1 MTQSLLH
8 LVRSSV
14 GTGSAAPGTCE
25 ASRRVKDEPRWE
37 ASI

>member
-8 LVRSSV
+8 LVRSPV
-14 GTGSAAPGTCE
+14 GTGSEAPGICE
-25 ASRRVKDEPRWE
+25 ASRRVKNELRWK